1 MPALKGYDNSFK
13 FTNQKSNIYD
23 LRGKDIDFRDTPIRL
38 LAQGKESTLAWLDNL
53 AKKAEELVDSVI
65 QSTKIVVV
73 GEAFDE
79 LQLAY
84 IAGFLDSD
92 GTINISTSPASKAA
106 GYRFPFKAQLT
117 VSFIQKD
124 RRKALLDKFQELF
137 GGVGTVRLKS
147 SGVCEYNITDEE
159 KIVPLLKLLL
169 PYLRVK
175 KRQAALAILFTQ
187 YDKKGLS
194 APVFLERAMLVDV
207 LCSYNDSRKHTNSAK
222 VIRDKLIQNNLLTAE
237 EIKQTDYIV

>member
-1 MPALKGYDNSFK
+1 MPKYDNSFK

-147 SGVCEYNITDEE
+147 IFNGVCEYNITDEE